1 MNSNESEN
9 FEPQFSRCIIC
20 NFPCGLLWNQHPPL
34 FSEEINFLQLEDP
47 IMAST
52 LQGKKPREIEV
63 LSGCIMC
70 YLQMCTSLR
79 HEETHG

>member
-1 MNSNESEN
+1 MNLRTLNLN
-9 FEPQFSRCIIC
+9 FLGASFVISPVVY
-20 NFPCGLLWNQHPPL
+20 CGISTPPL